1 MKNCYYPLISECHK
15 AGKESSLV
23 YNSEVRG
30 SVYFCRSA
38 EIGKVN
44 LGQFLYFIF
53 CRSAEIGRQARL
65 RSVWGNP

>member
-23 YNSEVRG
+23 YNSGVRG
-30 SVYFCRSA
+30 VCFCRSA

-44 LGQFLYFIF
+44 LGQFPCYIF